1 MDLSIIIVSFNT
13 RDLLEKCLDSV
24 AVGPVKAEIFVID
37 NASTDGSVE
46 MIRKKFPKVRLIKNK
61 ENTGFARAINQGLR
75 EAKGE
80 NILLLNSDTQVKKNA
95 LKELLDFEKA
105 SGPAIIG
112 AKMLNKDGTVQAS
125 VFYLPTLR
133 RAILEYWLGKKGY
146 FSKYSPVGNGAQRV
160 EAVSGGVML
169 IPRTII
175 EKIGIL
181 DEKYFMYFEDLDY
194 CRRATRAGFAIYYL
208 PKAEIIHEHGAS
220 GVGIASSENQ
230 WRRLIPSSKIYYGD
244 WRHCL
249 ITLVIWT
256 GQKWE
261 KISGKGHV
269 GSSVFSF

>member
-1 MDLSIIIVSFNT
+1 MDLSIIVVSFNT
-13 RDLLEKCLDSV
+13 KDLLERCLESI
-24 AVGPVKAEIFVID
+24 VGDPIKPEIFVVD

-80 NILLLNSDTQVKKNA
+80 NMLLLNSDTQAKKNA

-146 FSKYSPVGNGAQRV
+146 FSKYSPVGNKAQKV

-169 IPRTII
+169 IPKTII
-175 EKIGIL
+175 EKIGML

-194 CRRATRAGFAIYYL
+194 CRRAGKAGFKIFYL
-208 PKAEIIHEHGAS
+208 PSAEVVHEHGAS
-220 GVGIASSENQ
+220 GRSLSAPQDQ
-230 WRRLIPSSKIYYGD
+230 WRRLIPSSKIYHGHL
-244 WRHCL
+244 RHCL
-249 ITLVIWT
+249 ITLVIWV

-261 KISGKGHV
+261 KIFGEHHV
-269 GSSVFSF
+269 GSSVSSF